1 MAARKSTT
9 KKTAK
14 SAKSAPRGGQAARRA
29 PEPEPMLSRAAWGAI
44 WAVLGLLCLPGDP
57 ADRRRCAGLAAPRHR
72 RGDRQGSYVL
82 PFALLALAGLL
93 FARQK
98 GPVRLRGICIAVLP
112 VLVSSIIHAFTCANE
127 YDFSMKTLTGLLRTG
142 MAGDSGGLLSGGLYI
157 VLEWALSSVGALLV
171 LLILAVGS
179 AARCVPHHA
188 AGAG

>member
-1 MAARKSTT
+1 
-9 KKTAK
+9 
-14 SAKSAPRGGQAARRA
+14 
-29 PEPEPMLSRAAWGAI
+29 MLSRAAWGAI
-44 WAVLGLLCLPGDP
+44 WAVLGLLCL
-57 ADRRRCAGLAAPRHR
+57 LAILPIDGVVLVWLHR
-72 RGDRQGSYVL
+72 GIGAVIGKGSYVL